1 MSMRH
6 VSKLL
11 TGWIH
16 HAQHR
21 DEGPHCSPREARRI
35 VRHVRVRAG
44 YARVLCSRA
53 KVDGPGGRSNATFC
67 CGPVGK
73 WPVACGLAYP
83 PFVRRLIRRHAAFS
97 IGTVAGRTVGRVMCV
112 SAHHRSTVVC
122 RFWRTRTYVVY
133 YMMRWERSG
142 RVDGYTATR
151 ASAAVVRAAKHW
163 PCQTWAWHGCAS
175 RDRAPTGR
183 SSGHTV
189 KVRPLHPL

>member
-1 MSMRH
+1 MRH
-6 VSKLL
+6 VSKL

-16 HAQHR
+16 HAQQR

-44 YARVLCSRA
+44 YARVLCSWA

-73 WPVACGLAYP
+73 WPVAWPIPLLYVGLSDGH
-83 PFVRRLIRRHAAFS
+83 VAFS

-122 RFWRTRTYVVY
+122 RF
-133 YMMRWERSG
+133 
-142 RVDGYTATR
+142 
-151 ASAAVVRAAKHW
+151 
-163 PCQTWAWHGCAS
+163 
-175 RDRAPTGR
+175 
-183 SSGHTV
+183 
-189 KVRPLHPL
+189 

>member
-1 MSMRH
+1 MRH
-6 VSKLL
+6 VSKL
-11 TGWIH
+11 TGWTH

-97 IGTVAGRTVGRVMCV
+97 IGTVAGRTVGRVIVCV
-112 SAHHRSTVVC
+112 CAPPVDGRVPLLTY
-122 RFWRTRTYVVY
+122 TYVRGVLHDEV
-133 YMMRWERSG
+133 RAEWPSG
-142 RVDGYTATR
+142 RIHCDARLSSG
-151 ASAAVVRAAKHW
+151 SAGCEALTVPDLGR
-163 PCQTWAWHGCAS
+163 AWHGCAS